1 MTLLPCNVRGLI
13 VFRLVSVVDLLMLL
27 YFPVTPSTSQSSHHS
42 SYVVISTKLGQV
54 RGRVVQVT
62 SNETCP
68 AEEDLPVMTQ
78 FLGVPYALP
87 PVGRLRFQE
96 PRKNNGWILHG
107 VLNATVP
114 RQQRCPLRTKYH
126 HLPTD
131 TYDERQGEWNREDC
145 LYMNIYVPGN
155 LSSTGYI
162 DAMELP
168 VLVIFSEEE
177 QEYAQEDTLSQLA
190 SYGHIVII
198 DLSYRSGV
206 LSYLSISGEKV
217 TVGNNGFL
225 DQRLAIL
232 WIWDNVR
239 EFGGNPEEITIFAEH
254 RASISLGYHILQPD
268 SRGLFTRAVMHSGT
282 PLSKEYFEHN
292 HSALTLA
299 VANAVGCSNS
309 TPEDAKCLQSVALHK
324 LLNAAEAAEFNHTSW
339 RGPMANP
346 KLVPSQVVK
355 SLEDGRFI
363 QVDLLIGSSERDG
376 LCVMRET
383 NELEIQ
389 NKISKTSMETFIRNT
404 VKGRYRN
411 TSKSEQILQTAV
423 EAVLFEYSTSC
434 NVRQNLTETI
444 TQLLTDMLYRAPAE
458 WTARLASRHDNSV
471 YLYVISSKNY
481 SCSSLKSLVKF
492 TECEQKPVNQLAKN
506 VMDFLVNFVR
516 KG

>member
-1 MTLLPCNVRGLI
+1 MTLLPSNNRGLV
-13 VFRLVSVVDLLMLL
+13 VFRLVSVVDLLILL
-27 YFPVTPSTSQSSHHS
+27 CFPVTPSSSQSSHHS

-54 RGRVVQVT
+54 RGRVVQAT
-62 SNETCP
+62 RNETCQ
-68 AEEDLPVMTQ
+68 ASEDFPVTTQ

-96 PRKNNGWILHG
+96 PRKNNGWILQG

-114 RQQRCPLRTKYH
+114 RQRCPVRTKTH

-177 QEYAQEDTLSQLA
+177 QEGAEENALSQLA

-198 DLSYRSGV
+198 DLHYRSGV
-206 LSYLSISGEKV
+206 LSYLSISGEKF

-239 EFGGNPEEITIFAEH
+239 EFGGNPEEITVFAEH
-254 RASISLGYHILQPD
+254 EASISLGYHVLQPD
-268 SRGLFTRAVMHSGT
+268 SRGLFARAVMHSGT
-282 PLSKEYFEHN
+282 PLSKEYVEHN
-292 HSALTLA
+292 HSSLTLA

-309 TPEDAKCLQSVALHK
+309 TPEDVKCLQSVALHK
-324 LLNAAEAAEFNHTSW
+324 LLKAAEAAELNHTSW
-339 RGPMANP
+339 RGHMADP

-363 QVDLLIGSSERDG
+363 QVDLLIGSSEHDG
-376 LCVMRET
+376 LCIVQET
-383 NELEIQ
+383 NEPEIR
-389 NKISKTSMETFIRNT
+389 NKISKTSMETFIKNT
-404 VKGRYRN
+404 MKNRYRN
-411 TSKSEQILQTAV
+411 ASKSEQILRTAV
-423 EAVLFEYSTSC
+423 DAVLFEYSSSC
-434 NVRQNLTETI
+434 NMRQNLTETI
-444 TQLLTDMLYRAPAE
+444 AQLLTDMVYRAPAE
-458 WTARLASRHDNSV
+458 WTARLASRHDNNV

-516 KG
+516 RG